1 MANMLVSRKGT
12 VVTVEFPDDG
22 VEITAERIRDM
33 NGKFTAEIYV
43 YASLSFNGV
52 MSTVRVNHS
61 RPDLLN
67 INDKDRLIGNLEEKT
82 RDYPNLYWGEIV
94 DAAVENIIEKHR
106 EGEREEIMADLGGY
120 TPRTYAI
127 KPLLVNGVANL
138 IWAPGGSSKSYLSLL
153 SCVMVDKGLSV
164 HGLRAR
170 KGVALYLDW
179 EETAEVFRHR
189 LAAVHKGLNIQ
200 PYSGIIYKRMKGSL
214 ADNVEYIS
222 KLIMKHNITFMVV
235 DSVGAALGGSGID
248 QDTVNQYFDAGNT
261 LGITW
266 LSVDHANRAGETTG
280 KWQIHGSAY
289 KYNRSR
295 QVYEVKKVQ
304 EHDSGDMEVVLYH
317 RKAYDSGLKSPRGF
331 SIHFESEERFNKF
344 EDDYDTVLQS
354 VSFDTLELADANDAL
369 LKPLSIGEICYNLV
383 KTHGSQPLLKLS
395 MTVAR
400 VKGVETVSEETI
412 ETSVNSDSRLMMS
425 ADNKT
430 VVLAGVEEE
439 SEWTG

>member
-1 MANMLVSRKGT
+1 MANMLVDRKGT
-12 VVTVEFPDDG
+12 VVTVAFPDDG
-22 VEITAERIRDM
+22 VEITAERIRDRS
-33 NGKFTAEIYV
+33 GYFTAELYI
-43 YASLSFNGV
+43 YASLPFNGV
-52 MSTVRVNHS
+52 MSKVKVNHS
-61 RPDLLN
+61 RPDLLDVN
-67 INDKDRLIGNLEEKT
+67 SKNRLIENLEEKT
-82 RDYPNLYWGEIV
+82 RDYPSLYWGEIV
-94 DAAVENIIEKHR
+94 DAAVDAVIDKHR
-106 EGEREEIMADLGGY
+106 EGEPEAIMGNLEGY

-127 KPLLVNGVANL
+127 KPLFVSGVANL

-153 SCVMVDKGLSV
+153 SCVMVDKGLSI

-189 LAAVHKGLNIQ
+189 LAAVHRGLNIQ
-200 PYSGIIYKRMKGSL
+200 PQSGVIYKKMKGSL

-222 KLIMKHNITFMVV
+222 KLIMKHNVTFMVV

-248 QDTVNQYFDAGNT
+248 QDTVNQYFDAGNI

-317 RKAYDSGLKSPRGF
+317 RKANDSGLKSPRGF

-369 LKPLSIGEICYNLV
+369 LKPLSIGEICYSKV
-383 KTHGSQPLLKLS
+383 KTHGSQPLLKLAI
-395 MTVAR
+395 TVASI
-400 VKGVETVSEETI
+400 KGVETVSEETI